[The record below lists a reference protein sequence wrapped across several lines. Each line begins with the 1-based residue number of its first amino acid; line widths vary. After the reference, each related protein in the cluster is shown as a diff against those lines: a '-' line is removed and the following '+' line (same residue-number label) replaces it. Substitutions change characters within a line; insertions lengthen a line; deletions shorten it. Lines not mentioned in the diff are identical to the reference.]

1 MSARSNFE
9 ASAVS
14 KLSANKAEAA
24 SVIIRTIVCTCNP
37 KKNSK
42 RIMKTWL
49 DVAGTKVAYLSHPL
63 GSVFLCKALVQRD
76 FKANPKTKGGQT
88 TANNNIEQGDDA
100 TTNGLHA

>member
-37 KKNSK
+37 KKNST

-49 DVAGTKVAYLSHPL
+49 GVAGTKVAYLSHPL
-63 GSVFLCKALVQRD
+63 GSVFLCKALVG
-76 FKANPKTKGGQT
+76 PK
-88 TANNNIEQGDDA
+88 
-100 TTNGLHA
+100 GLQSESKNERRPDHGES